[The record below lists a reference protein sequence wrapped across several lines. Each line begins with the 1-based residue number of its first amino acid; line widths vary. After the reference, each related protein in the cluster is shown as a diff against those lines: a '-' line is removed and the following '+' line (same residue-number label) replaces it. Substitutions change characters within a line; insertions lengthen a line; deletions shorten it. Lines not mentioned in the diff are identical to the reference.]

1 MAPVAAGGDAGGV
14 VGARVGVDVDVG
26 TGVDVVPPV
35 PLPPQATSRIAKIRL
50 HDASADQRVKH
61 CNRVNM
67 IHSFF
72 LILNFY
78 YS

>member
-1 MAPVAAGGDAGGV
+1 MAPVAAGGDAGRV
-14 VGARVGVDVDVG
+14 VGVDVGVG

-50 HDASADQRVKH
+50 HDASAGQRVKL